1 MTNGIDVRA
10 AALDILLEI
19 TQEKEYSHIAIRGA
33 LDKMQ
38 YLPKQERAFMN
49 RLVEGTLEYM
59 LRIDYILDQFS
70 SVKVKKMKP
79 VIRNILRCGVY
90 QLLFMDSVPDSAACN
105 EAVKL
110 AQKKGFYSLKG
121 FVNGVLR
128 TISREKE
135 HIRYPSREHQLSE
148 YFSVYY
154 SMPLWLV
161 ERWVGEYGPAVTE
174 QMLQDFLKDK
184 PITIRCQLYRMDP
197 ELTVDSLRRQG
208 ATVEPA
214 PYLPYAWYLSDYSH
228 LAGLK
233 SFVMGRFV
241 VQDVSSMLV
250 TEAAAPK
257 KGDYVIDLC
266 AAPGGKSL
274 HAADKMEGYGH
285 VDARDLTEYKV
296 ELIRENI
303 QRTGA
308 INIEACRKDA
318 TVRDKDCEGKADIVL
333 ADVPCSGLG
342 VIGRKTDIKYRMN
355 PDKIQELTVLQRQI
369 LHNAAAYVKPGGTL
383 IYSTCT
389 ITREENTDNVR
400 WFLENYPYEP
410 DSLDP
415 YLCEELHSETTCQG
429 YLQLLP
435 GVHKTDGFFLARFK
449 RKEQA
454 VQAGQ

>member
-1 MTNGIDVRA
+1 MTIESDVRGT
-10 AALDILLEI
+10 ALEILLEI
-19 TQEKEYSHIAIRGA
+19 IQENEYSHIAIRNA
-33 LDKMQ
+33 LNKMQ
-38 YLPKQERAFMN
+38 YLPKQDRAFIN

-59 LRIDYILDQFS
+59 IRIDYVLDQYS

-90 QLLFMDSVPDSAACN
+90 QILFMDSVPDSAACN

-128 TISREKE
+128 TVAREKD
-135 HIRYPSREHQLSE
+135 HIVYPVREKNLSE
-148 YFSVYY
+148 YLSVWY

-161 ERWVGEYGPAVTE
+161 ERWLGEYGPEITE
-174 QMLQDFLKDK
+174 TMLKEFLADR
-184 PITIRCQLYRMDP
+184 PTTIRCQLYRMDP
-197 ELTVDSLRRQG
+197 ELTVSSLIKQG
-208 ATVEPA
+208 AKVEKA

-241 VQDVSSMLV
+241 VQDISSMLV

-274 HAADKMEGYGH
+274 HVADKMEGYGH
-285 VDARDLTEYKV
+285 VDARDLTDYKV
-296 ELIRENI
+296 ELIQENI
-303 QRTGA
+303 KRTGA
-308 INIEACRKDA
+308 INIAASKKDA
-318 TVRDKDCEGKADIVL
+318 TVRDKESLEKADIVL

-342 VIGRKTDIKYRMN
+342 VIGKKTDIKYRVDQ
-355 PDKIQELTVLQRQI
+355 DKIQELVVLQRQI
-369 LHNAAAYVKPGGTL
+369 LHNAASYVKPGGTL

-389 ITREENTDNVR
+389 ITREENIENVE
-400 WFLENYPYEP
+400 WFLENYPYKLE
-410 DSLDP
+410 SLDP
-415 YLCEELHSETTCQG
+415 YLCEELHSETTEKG

-435 GVHKTDGFFLARFK
+435 GVHKTDGFFLARF
-449 RKEQA
+449 RKK
-454 VQAGQ
+454 

>member
-1 MTNGIDVRA
+1 MTIESDVRGT
-10 AALDILLEI
+10 ALEILLEI
-19 TQEKEYSHIAIRGA
+19 IQENEYSHIAIRNA
-33 LDKMQ
+33 LNKMQ
-38 YLPKQERAFMN
+38 YLPKQDRAFIN

-59 LRIDYILDQFS
+59 IRIDYVLDQYS

-90 QLLFMDSVPDSAACN
+90 QILFMDSVPDSAACN

-128 TISREKE
+128 TVAREKD
-135 HIRYPSREHQLSE
+135 HIVYPVREKNLSE
-148 YFSVYY
+148 YLSVWY

-161 ERWVGEYGPAVTE
+161 ERWLGEYGPEITE
-174 QMLQDFLKDK
+174 TMLKEFLADR
-184 PITIRCQLYRMDP
+184 PTTIRCQLYRMDP
-197 ELTVDSLRRQG
+197 ELTVSSLIKQG
-208 ATVEPA
+208 AKVEKA
-214 PYLPYAWYLSDYSH
+214 PYLPYARYLSDYSH

-241 VQDVSSMLV
+241 VQDISSMLV

-274 HAADKMEGYGH
+274 HVADKMEGYGH
-285 VDARDLTEYKV
+285 VDARDLTDYKV
-296 ELIRENI
+296 ELIQENI
-303 QRTGA
+303 KRTGA
-308 INIEACRKDA
+308 INIAASKKDA
-318 TVRDKDCEGKADIVL
+318 TVRDKESLEKADIVL

-342 VIGRKTDIKYRMN
+342 VIGKKTDIKYRVDQ
-355 PDKIQELTVLQRQI
+355 DKIQELVVLQRQI
-369 LHNAAAYVKPGGTL
+369 LHNAASYVKPGGTL

-389 ITREENTDNVR
+389 ITREENIENVE
-400 WFLENYPYEP
+400 WFLENYPYRLE
-410 DSLDP
+410 SLDP
-415 YLCEELHSETTCQG
+415 YLCEELHSETTEKG

-435 GVHKTDGFFLARFK
+435 GVHKTDGFFLARF
-449 RKEQA
+449 RKK
-454 VQAGQ
+454 

>member
-1 MTNGIDVRA
+1 MTIESDVRGT
-10 AALDILLEI
+10 ALEILLEI
-19 TQEKEYSHIAIRGA
+19 IQENEYSHIAIRNA
-33 LDKMQ
+33 LNKMQ
-38 YLPKQERAFMN
+38 YLPKQDRAFIN

-59 LRIDYILDQFS
+59 IRIDYVLDQYS

-90 QLLFMDSVPDSAACN
+90 QILFMDSVPDSAACN

-128 TISREKE
+128 TVAREKD
-135 HIRYPSREHQLSE
+135 HIVYPVREKNLSE
-148 YFSVYY
+148 YLSVWY

-161 ERWVGEYGPAVTE
+161 ERWLGEYGPEITE
-174 QMLQDFLKDK
+174 TMLKEFLADR
-184 PITIRCQLYRMDP
+184 PTTIRCQLYRMDP
-197 ELTVDSLRRQG
+197 ELTVSSLIKQG
-208 ATVEPA
+208 AKVEKA

-241 VQDVSSMLV
+241 VQDISSMLV

-274 HAADKMEGYGH
+274 HVADKMEGYGH
-285 VDARDLTEYKV
+285 VDARDLTDYKV
-296 ELIRENI
+296 ELIQENI
-303 QRTGA
+303 KRTGA
-308 INIEACRKDA
+308 INIAASKKDA
-318 TVRDKDCEGKADIVL
+318 TVRDKESLEKADIVL

-342 VIGRKTDIKYRMN
+342 VIGKKTDIKYRVDQ
-355 PDKIQELTVLQRQI
+355 DKVQELVVLQRQI
-369 LHNAAAYVKPGGTL
+369 LHNAASYVKPGGTL

-389 ITREENTDNVR
+389 ITREENIENVE
-400 WFLENYPYEP
+400 WFLENYPYRLE
-410 DSLDP
+410 SLDP
-415 YLCEELHSETTCQG
+415 YLCEELHSETTEKG

-435 GVHKTDGFFLARFK
+435 GVHKTDGFFLARF
-449 RKEQA
+449 RKK
-454 VQAGQ
+454 

>member
-1 MTNGIDVRA
+1 MIETNARTT
-10 AALDILLEI
+10 ALELLQEI
-19 TQEKEYSHIAIRGA
+19 VQEKEYSHIAIRNA

-38 YLPKQERAFMN
+38 YLPKQDRAFIN

-59 LRIDYILDQFS
+59 LRIDYVLDRYS
-70 SVKVKKMKP
+70 SVKVAKMKP

-90 QLLFMDSVPDSAACN
+90 QILFMDGVPDSAACN

-128 TISREKE
+128 TVSREKE
-135 HIRYPSREHQLSE
+135 NISYPSRENQLSN
-148 YFSVYY
+148 FLSVYY

-161 ERWVGEYGPAVTE
+161 ERWVGEYGSQVTE
-174 QMLQDFLKDK
+174 GMLKEFLLDR
-184 PITIRCQLYRMDP
+184 PTTIRCQLYRMDP
-197 ELTVDSLRRQG
+197 ELTVNSLKRQG
-208 ATVEPA
+208 AVVEKA
-214 PYLPYAWYLSDYSH
+214 PYLPYAWYLSGYNH

-241 VQDVSSMLV
+241 VQDISSMLV

-257 KGDYVIDLC
+257 KGDYIIDLC

-285 VDARDLTEYKV
+285 VDARDLTDYKV
-296 ELIRENI
+296 SLINENI
-303 QRTGA
+303 QRTAA
-308 INIEACRKDA
+308 INVEASKKDA
-318 TVRDKDCEGKADIVL
+318 TVLDKESVEKADIVL

-342 VIGRKTDIKYRMN
+342 VIGKKTDIKYRVDQ
-355 PDKIQELTVLQRQI
+355 DKIRELSVLQKQI
-369 LHNAAAYVKPGGTL
+369 LHNGAAYVKPGGVL

-389 ITREENTDNVR
+389 ITKEENTDNVE
-400 WFLENYPYEP
+400 WFLENYPFRLE
-410 DSLDP
+410 SLDP
-415 YLCEELHSETTCQG
+415 YLCEELHSETTGQG

-435 GVHKTDGFFLARFK
+435 GVHKTDGFFLARF
-449 RKEQA
+449 RKM
-454 VQAGQ
+454 

>member
-1 MTNGIDVRA
+1 MTIESDVRGT
-10 AALDILLEI
+10 ALEILLEI
-19 TQEKEYSHIAIRGA
+19 IQGNEYSHIAVRNA

-38 YLPKQERAFMN
+38 YLPKQERAFIN

-59 LRIDYILDQFS
+59 LRIDYVLDQYS

-90 QLLFMDSVPDSAACN
+90 QILFMDSVPDSAACN

-128 TISREKE
+128 TVAREKD
-135 HIRYPSREHQLSE
+135 HIVYPVREKNLSE
-148 YFSVYY
+148 YLSVWY

-161 ERWVGEYGPAVTE
+161 ERWLVEYGPEITE
-174 QMLQDFLKDK
+174 TMLKEFLADR
-184 PITIRCQLYRMDP
+184 PTTIRCQLYRMDP
-197 ELTVDSLRRQG
+197 ELTVSSLIKQG
-208 ATVEPA
+208 AKVEKA

-241 VQDVSSMLV
+241 VQDISSMLV

-274 HAADKMEGYGH
+274 HVADRMEGYGH
-285 VDARDLTEYKV
+285 VDARDLTDYKV
-296 ELIRENI
+296 ELIQENI
-303 QRTGA
+303 KRTGA
-308 INIEACRKDA
+308 INIAASKKDA
-318 TVRDKDCEGKADIVL
+318 TVRDKESLEKADIVL

-342 VIGRKTDIKYRMN
+342 VIGKKTDIKYRVDQ
-355 PDKIQELTVLQRQI
+355 DKIQELVVLQRQI
-369 LHNAAAYVKPGGTL
+369 LHNAASYVKPGGTL

-389 ITREENTDNVR
+389 ITREENIENVE
-400 WFLENYPYEP
+400 WFLENYPYKLE
-410 DSLDP
+410 SLDP
-415 YLCEELHSETTCQG
+415 YLCEELHSETTEKG

-435 GVHKTDGFFLARFK
+435 GVHKTDGFFLARF
-449 RKEQA
+449 RKK
-454 VQAGQ
+454 

>member
-1 MTNGIDVRA
+1 MTIESDVRGT
-10 AALDILLEI
+10 ALEILLEI
-19 TQEKEYSHIAIRGA
+19 IQGNEYSHIAVRNA

-38 YLPKQERAFMN
+38 YLPKQERGFIN

-59 LRIDYILDQFS
+59 LRIDYVLDQYS

-90 QLLFMDSVPDSAACN
+90 QILFMDSVPDSAACN

-128 TISREKE
+128 TVAREKD
-135 HIRYPSREHQLSE
+135 HIVYPVREKNLSE
-148 YFSVYY
+148 YLSVWY

-161 ERWVGEYGPAVTE
+161 ERWLGEYGPEITE
-174 QMLQDFLKDK
+174 TMLKEFLADR
-184 PITIRCQLYRMDP
+184 PTTIRCQLYRMDP
-197 ELTVDSLRRQG
+197 ELTVSSLIKQG
-208 ATVEPA
+208 AKVEKA

-241 VQDVSSMLV
+241 VQDISSMLV

-274 HAADKMEGYGH
+274 HVADRMEGYGH
-285 VDARDLTEYKV
+285 VDARDLTDYKV
-296 ELIRENI
+296 ELIQENI
-303 QRTGA
+303 KRTGA
-308 INIEACRKDA
+308 INIAASKKDA
-318 TVRDKDCEGKADIVL
+318 TVRDKESLEKADIVL

-342 VIGRKTDIKYRMN
+342 VIGKKTDIKYRVDQ
-355 PDKIQELTVLQRQI
+355 DKIQELVVLQRQI
-369 LHNAAAYVKPGGTL
+369 LHNAASYVKPGGTL

-389 ITREENTDNVR
+389 ITREENIENVE
-400 WFLENYPYEP
+400 WFLENYPYKLE
-410 DSLDP
+410 SLDP
-415 YLCEELHSETTCQG
+415 YLCEELHSETTEKG

-435 GVHKTDGFFLARFK
+435 GVHKTDGFFLARF
-449 RKEQA
+449 RKK
-454 VQAGQ
+454 

>member
-1 MTNGIDVRA
+1 MTIESDVRGT
-10 AALDILLEI
+10 ALEILLEI
-19 TQEKEYSHIAIRGA
+19 IQGNEYSHIAVRNA

-38 YLPKQERAFMN
+38 YLPKQERAFIN

-59 LRIDYILDQFS
+59 LRIDYVLDQYS

-90 QLLFMDSVPDSAACN
+90 QILFMDSVPDSAACN

-128 TISREKE
+128 TVAREKD
-135 HIRYPSREHQLSE
+135 HIVYPVREKNLSE
-148 YFSVYY
+148 YLSVWY

-161 ERWVGEYGPAVTE
+161 ERWLVEYGPEITE
-174 QMLQDFLKDK
+174 TMLKEFLADR
-184 PITIRCQLYRMDP
+184 PTTIRCQLYRMDP
-197 ELTVDSLRRQG
+197 ELTVSSLIKQG
-208 ATVEPA
+208 AKVEKA

-241 VQDVSSMLV
+241 VQDISSMLV

-274 HAADKMEGYGH
+274 HVADRMEGYGH
-285 VDARDLTEYKV
+285 VDARDLTDYKV
-296 ELIRENI
+296 ELIQENI
-303 QRTGA
+303 KRTGA
-308 INIEACRKDA
+308 INIAASKKDA
-318 TVRDKDCEGKADIVL
+318 TVRDKESLEKADIVL

-342 VIGRKTDIKYRMN
+342 VIGKKTDIKYRVDQ
-355 PDKIQELTVLQRQI
+355 DKIQELVVLQRQI
-369 LHNAAAYVKPGGTL
+369 LHNAASYVKPGGTL

-389 ITREENTDNVR
+389 ITREENIENVE
-400 WFLENYPYEP
+400 WFLENYPYRLE
-410 DSLDP
+410 SLDP
-415 YLCEELHSETTCQG
+415 YLCEELHSETTEKG

-435 GVHKTDGFFLARFK
+435 GVHKTDGFFLARF
-449 RKEQA
+449 RKK
-454 VQAGQ
+454 

>member
-1 MTNGIDVRA
+1 MTIESDVRGT
-10 AALDILLEI
+10 ALEILLEI
-19 TQEKEYSHIAIRGA
+19 IQENEYSHIAIRNA
-33 LDKMQ
+33 LNKMQ
-38 YLPKQERAFMN
+38 YLPKQDRAFIN

-59 LRIDYILDQFS
+59 IRIDYVLDQYS

-90 QLLFMDSVPDSAACN
+90 QILFMDSVPDSAACN

-128 TISREKE
+128 TVAREKD
-135 HIRYPSREHQLSE
+135 HIVYPVREKNLSE
-148 YFSVYY
+148 YLSVWY

-161 ERWVGEYGPAVTE
+161 ERWLGEYGPEITE
-174 QMLQDFLKDK
+174 TMLKEFLADR
-184 PITIRCQLYRMDP
+184 PTTIRCQLYRMDP
-197 ELTVDSLRRQG
+197 ELTVSSLIKQG
-208 ATVEPA
+208 AKVEKA

-241 VQDVSSMLV
+241 VQDISSMLV

-274 HAADKMEGYGH
+274 HVADRMEGYGH
-285 VDARDLTEYKV
+285 VDARDLTDYKV
-296 ELIRENI
+296 ELIQENI
-303 QRTGA
+303 KRTGA
-308 INIEACRKDA
+308 INIAASKKDA
-318 TVRDKDCEGKADIVL
+318 TVRDKESLEKADIVL

-342 VIGRKTDIKYRMN
+342 VIGKKTDIKYRVDQ
-355 PDKIQELTVLQRQI
+355 DKIQELVVLQRQI
-369 LHNAAAYVKPGGTL
+369 LHNAASYVKPGGTL

-389 ITREENTDNVR
+389 ITREENIENVE
-400 WFLENYPYEP
+400 WFLENYPYKLE
-410 DSLDP
+410 SLDP
-415 YLCEELHSETTCQG
+415 YLCEELHSETTEKG

-435 GVHKTDGFFLARFK
+435 GVHKTDGFFLARF
-449 RKEQA
+449 RKK
-454 VQAGQ
+454 

>member
-1 MTNGIDVRA
+1 MTIESDVRGT
-10 AALDILLEI
+10 ALEILLEI
-19 TQEKEYSHIAIRGA
+19 IQGNEYSHIAVRNA

-38 YLPKQERAFMN
+38 YLPKQERAFIN

-59 LRIDYILDQFS
+59 LRIDYVLDQYS

-90 QLLFMDSVPDSAACN
+90 QILFMDSVPDSAACN

-128 TISREKE
+128 TVAREKE
-135 HIRYPSREHQLSE
+135 HIVYPVREKNLSE
-148 YFSVYY
+148 YLSVWY

-161 ERWVGEYGPAVTE
+161 ERWLGEYGPEITE
-174 QMLQDFLKDK
+174 TMLKEFLADR
-184 PITIRCQLYRMDP
+184 PTTIRCQLYRMDP
-197 ELTVDSLRRQG
+197 ELTVSSLIKQG
-208 ATVEPA
+208 AKVEKA

-241 VQDVSSMLV
+241 VQDIISMLV

-274 HAADKMEGYGH
+274 HVADRMEGYGH
-285 VDARDLTEYKV
+285 VDARDLTDYKV
-296 ELIRENI
+296 ELIQENI
-303 QRTGA
+303 KRTGA
-308 INIEACRKDA
+308 INIAASKKDA
-318 TVRDKDCEGKADIVL
+318 TVRDKESLEKADIVL

-342 VIGRKTDIKYRMN
+342 VIGKKTDIKYRVDQ
-355 PDKIQELTVLQRQI
+355 DKIQELVVLQRQI
-369 LHNAAAYVKPGGTL
+369 LHNAASYVKPGGTL

-389 ITREENTDNVR
+389 ITREENIENVE
-400 WFLENYPYEP
+400 WFLENYPYRLE
-410 DSLDP
+410 SLDP
-415 YLCEELHSETTCQG
+415 YLCEELHSETTEKG

-435 GVHKTDGFFLARFK
+435 GVHKTDGFFLARF
-449 RKEQA
+449 RKK
-454 VQAGQ
+454 